1 MFKEVL
7 SHALAVAL
15 VVGSMVACAPKYTP
29 PQGTAQSE
37 GAVLKNDRLVCHID
51 GVVTYQADAP
61 RIEHEYKSGVFGF
74 YPEQTFYYPV
84 EGETCRILQAQ

>member
-7 SHALAVAL
+7 SHVLAAAL
-15 VVGSMVACAPKYTP
+15 VVGSVVACAPKYTP

-51 GVVTYQADAP
+51 GAVSYQADAP
-61 RIEHEYKSGVFGF
+61 EIEFHKESGVVGF
-74 YPEQTFYYPV
+74 YPEQTFYYPKG
-84 EGETCRILQAQ
+84 GETCRVLQAQ

>member
-1 MFKEVL
+1 MFKELL
-7 SHALAVAL
+7 SHALAAVL
-15 VVGSMVACAPKYTP
+15 IVGSVVACAPKDA

-51 GVVTYQADAP
+51 GAVSYQADAP
-61 RIEHEYKSGVFGF
+61 EIEFHKESGVFGF

-84 EGETCRILQAQ
+84 EGETCRVLQAQ

>member
-1 MFKEVL
+1 MFKELL
-7 SHALAVAL
+7 SHALVAVL
-15 VVGSMVACAPKYTP
+15 IVGGVVACAPENA

-51 GVVTYQADAP
+51 GAVTYQADAP
-61 RIEHEYKSGVFGF
+61 RIEHGHKSGVFGF

-84 EGETCRILQAQ
+84 EGETCRVLQAQ

>member
-1 MFKEVL
+1 MFKELL
-7 SHALAVAL
+7 SHALAAVL
-15 VVGSMVACAPKYTP
+15 IVGSVVACAPKDA

-37 GAVLKNDRLVCHID
+37 GAVLKNYRLVCHID
-51 GVVTYQADAP
+51 GAVSYQADAP
-61 RIEHEYKSGVFGF
+61 EIEFHKESGVVGF

>member
-15 VVGSMVACAPKYTP
+15 VVGSIVACAPKYTP

-51 GVVTYQADAP
+51 GAVSYQADAP
-61 RIEHEYKSGVFGF
+61 EIELVPRTGVFGF
-74 YPEQTFYYPV
+74 YPEQTFYYPRG
-84 EGETCRILQAQ
+84 GETCRILQGQ